1 MAPSSSSCHD
11 AAASMLLCA
20 EDNSS
25 ILWLED
31 EEGEVGERRS
41 GGCRSMVGDLAAG
54 GGGGSGGGGVEEEE
68 DMFPR
73 QSEECVASLV
83 EREQAHMPRADYGE
97 RLRGGGGDV
106 DLRVRSE
113 AIGWIWEVYTYYNF
127 SSVTAY
133 LAVNYL
139 DRFLSQYELPE
150 GRDWMT
156 QLLSVACLSI
166 AAKME
171 ETVVPQC
178 LDLQIG
184 EPRFLFEVETIHRM
198 ELLVLTNL
206 NWRMQ
211 AVTPFS
217 YIDYFLRKLNSGNAA
232 PRSWLLR
239 SSELI
244 LRIAAGTGFLE
255 FRPSEIA
262 AAVAATVAGEA
273 TGVVEEDIAEAFTHV
288 DKGRVLQCQE
298 AIQDHHYSMATINTV
313 QPKPASTRRGS
324 ASASSSSVPES
335 PVAVLDAGCL
345 SYKSDDTDAAT
356 IASHGGGRR
365 KSCFDSS
372 PVTSKKRRKLSR

>member
-1 MAPSSSSCHD
+1 VFFIF
-11 AAASMLLCA
+11 L
-20 EDNSS
+20 
-25 ILWLED
+25 
-31 EEGEVGERRS
+31 
-41 GGCRSMVGDLAAG
+41 
-54 GGGGSGGGGVEEEE
+54 
-68 DMFPR
+68 
-73 QSEECVASLV
+73 Q
-83 EREQAHMPRADYGE
+83 
-97 RLRGGGGDV
+97 
-106 DLRVRSE
+106 
-113 AIGWIWEVYTYYNF
+113 VYTYYNF

-244 LRIAAGTGFLE
+244 LRIAAG
-255 FRPSEIA
+255 
-262 AAVAATVAGEA
+262 
-273 TGVVEEDIAEAFTHV
+273 
-288 DKGRVLQCQE
+288 
-298 AIQDHHYSMATINTV
+298 
-313 QPKPASTRRGS
+313 
-324 ASASSSSVPES
+324 VP
-335 PVAVLDAGCL
+335 
-345 SYKSDDTDAAT
+345 
-356 IASHGGGRR
+356 
-365 KSCFDSS
+365 
-372 PVTSKKRRKLSR
+372 